1 MRDNTAFRTWLF
13 AFVATTIMVVMC
25 IAYVDRPVAV
35 FFDRHLRHTVAWDWL
50 NRALAPLDLAVV
62 MALLFL
68 LGCGTWVVSG
78 RLLRSW
84 TQTPLLCSW
93 AAMWATAAD
102 IIFKRI
108 FGRAW
113 PDPAYIQNHLYGFRL
128 LHGGPHWESFPSG
141 TAAISA
147 AIASVLWIVMPRWRA
162 IGAVIVVL
170 LCIAV
175 VITNYHWV
183 ADVIAGV
190 FLGKSIGWMTV
201 QLHHPLRH
209 GNRP

>member
-1 MRDNTAFRTWLF
+1 MSDNAAFRTWLF
-13 AFVATTIMVVMC
+13 AFAVTVIVVVIC
-25 IAYVDRPVAV
+25 IAYVDRPVAT
-35 FFDRHLRHTVAWDWL
+35 FFDGHLRHTAAWVWL
-50 NRALAPLDLAVV
+50 ARALAPLDVAVV

-68 LGCGTWVVSG
+68 LACGTWVVSG
-78 RLLRSW
+78 RSLGPW

-102 IIFKRI
+102 IIFKHI

-113 PDPAYIQNHLYGFRL
+113 PDPAYIQNQVYGFHVLR
-128 LHGGPHWESFPSG
+128 GGPRWESFPSG

-147 AIASVLWIVMPRWRA
+147 AIASVLWIVMPRSRVL
-162 IGAVIVVL
+162 GAVIVIL
-170 LCIAV
+170 LCFAV

-183 ADVIAGV
+183 GDVIAGAL
-190 FLGKSIGWMTV
+190 LGTSIGWITV
-201 QLHHPLRH
+201 QLHRPLRP